1 MRYRFECTFL
11 EAERVYLEIISE
23 KTGKKYIPMTRG
35 DDSFVC
41 ELDLNSSDIY
51 RYIFVIDDNIRL
63 IDWAAP
69 FTLPTEDGQIFS
81 CIAINANG
89 EILTYDFE
97 PSIYVKD
104 FSFCNDTVES
114 GELIYKRAFSRKDEK
129 VCVRIEYKDVL
140 GFHQSSILWYKPNG
154 EFFVQSSGIVWSDD
168 ERMDNITEWHYIQ
181 ISDEM
186 PTGKWKVKF
195 FIDGLYILEDYFVI
209 TPSVYGIESG
219 ILKTNV

>member
-1 MRYRFECTFL
+1 MKYRFECTFL

-23 KTGKKYIPMTRG
+23 KTGKKYIPMTRE

-41 ELDLNSSDIY
+41 ELDLSPSDIY

-69 FTLPTEDGQIFS
+69 FILPTEDGQIFS
-81 CIAINANG
+81 CIAINASG

-104 FSFCNDTVES
+104 FNFCNDTVES
-114 GELIYKRAFSRKDEK
+114 GELIYKRAFSRRDEK
-129 VCVRIEYKDVL
+129 VCVRIEYKDVI

-154 EFFVQSSGIVWSDD
+154 EFFVQSSGIVWNDD

-186 PTGKWKVKF
+186 PTGRWKVKF

-209 TPSVYGIESG
+209 TPGVYGIESG

>member
-1 MRYRFECTFL
+1 
-11 EAERVYLEIISE
+11 
-23 KTGKKYIPMTRG
+23 
-35 DDSFVC
+35 
-41 ELDLNSSDIY
+41 
-51 RYIFVIDDNIRL
+51 
-63 IDWAAP
+63 
-69 FTLPTEDGQIFS
+69 
-81 CIAINANG
+81 
-89 EILTYDFE
+89 
-97 PSIYVKD
+97 
-104 FSFCNDTVES
+104 
-114 GELIYKRAFSRKDEK
+114 
-129 VCVRIEYKDVL
+129 L

-168 ERMDNITEWHYIQ
+168 EGMDNITEWHYIQ